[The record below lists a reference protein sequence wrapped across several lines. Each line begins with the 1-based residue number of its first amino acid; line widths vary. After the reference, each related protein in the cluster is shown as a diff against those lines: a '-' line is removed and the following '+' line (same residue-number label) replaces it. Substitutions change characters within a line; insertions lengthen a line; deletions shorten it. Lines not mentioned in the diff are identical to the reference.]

1 MSFFD
6 KITEKLFSKKS
17 GAATQ
22 VHEVMQRSEKEQ
34 QAYAQWRDSEEKAAL
49 LREIAKAYYYKKTNI
64 RSDMDVHILNL
75 PSANGFAIT
84 YHPKV
89 NEKHFQYMLDYLKDR
104 VLLLDYRLVNTDR
117 RMVEKKNY
125 VETTEH
131 YYLKPPLD
139 VPTLTNQPLDQRF
152 GNVSVAQVFIDN
164 RPSYLK
170 VLVSTYSDRLYQD
183 ALHFDDFVT
192 HLFAVE
198 EQEG

>member
-6 KITEKLFSKKS
+6 KITEKLFSKKP
-17 GAATQ
+17 GATTQ

-34 QAYAQWRDSEEKAAL
+34 QAYERWKQSEEKKLL
-49 LREIAKAYYYKKTNI
+49 LRKMAQAYYYKKTNI
-64 RSDMDVHILNL
+64 RSEMNVHILNM
-75 PSANGFAIT
+75 PSANGFAIS
-84 YHPKV
+84 YHP
-89 NEKHFQYMLDYLKDR
+89 NISAKHFQYMLDYLKDR

-117 RMVEKKNY
+117 RMIEKKNY

-139 VPTLTNQPLDQRF
+139 VEGVANEPVDQRF
-152 GNVSVAQVFIDN
+152 GNVSVAQVFVDD

-192 HLFAVE
+192 HLFE
-198 EQEG
+198 EEE